1 MMTDPIAD
9 FLTRIRNAAMVKK
22 DEVISPSSKVKV
34 EIAKILADEGYI
46 VGFDVYQDGI
56 QSMIRVNL
64 KVTGKSDDVIHE
76 IKRVS
81 KPGRRIYIAADD
93 IKDVCGGLG
102 INVISTSKGMM
113 TGKTAKLNKIG
124 GEMIFEIW

>member
-9 FLTRIRNAAMVKK
+9 FLTRIRNAAMVRKE
-22 DEVISPSSKVKV
+22 EVISPSSKIKV

-46 VGFDVYQDGI
+46 TDFAIYQDGI

-64 KVTGKSDDVIHE
+64 KYAGKTDVIIHE

-81 KPGRRIYIAADD
+81 KPGRRTYIGSEE
-93 IKDVCGGLG
+93 IKEVCGGLG
-102 INVISTSKGMM
+102 INILSTSKGLM
-113 TGKTAKLNKIG
+113 TGQNAKQQNIG
-124 GEMIFEIW
+124 GELICEIW